1 MLHNETPPTETPPV
15 ETPLPEIPPT
25 ETPLAVET
33 PVPETPPTE
42 MAPADPVAE
51 LTRRNQQLEHD
62 VSTMR
67 STLAG
72 ILEAANKPDEA
83 PPEPGP
89 YTAPFSEDEYIQGLS
104 SYDGFT
110 KLVQKLEER
119 RDARTIERLSRV
131 LPDVVRAEISQRRQ
145 VEEVQTKTA
154 EFWEAH
160 PELKG
165 HERRIGEIC
174 IEVMQIGKCKTLD
187 DLYKATAEEAQRK
200 LGLYPATA
208 SAPSSPSMRMPGTR
222 VPAPRLSRVEQERLS
237 MRGA

>member
-1 MLHNETPPTETPPV
+1 MLQNETPPV
-15 ETPLPEIPPT
+15 ETP
-25 ETPLAVET
+25 VEG
-33 PVPETPPTE
+33 PIPETPPLETPLPE
-42 MAPADPVAE
+42 TLPVEVPPPDPVAE

-62 VSTMR
+62 VNTMR

-72 ILEAANKPDEA
+72 ILEAANKPDET

-89 YTAPFSEDEYIQGLS
+89 YTAPFTEDEYIQGLS
-104 SYDGFT
+104 SFDGFT
-110 KLVQKLEER
+110 KLMQKVEDR

-131 LPDVVRAEISQRRQ
+131 LPDAVRAEISQRRQ
-145 VEEVQTKTA
+145 VEEVQAKT
-154 EFWEAH
+154 EQFWEAH

-174 IEVMQIGKCKTLD
+174 IEVMQTGKCKTLD
-187 DLYKATAEEAQRK
+187 DLYRVTAEEAQRK

-208 SAPSSPSMRMPGTR
+208 SAPSSAFVRTPGTR
-222 VPAPRLSRVEQERLS
+222 VPAPKLSRVEQERLA